1 MAAAGLVV
9 GGGRGKL
16 VCLCTC
22 YCLRKGSDSF
32 ESDSWPSQYL
42 WVGGVVSK
50 SR

>member
-16 VCLCTC
+16 VCLCMC
-22 YCLRKGSDSF
+22 YCLRKGSDSL
-32 ESDSWPSQYL
+32 ESDSWRSQYL

-50 SR
+50 SS